1 MPDWT
6 KSMEQTYEYYIVDP
20 LTWKNKTPLR
30 NVKSSSV
37 TRDLDADTLG
47 SASLD
52 LSEPIGECY
61 IRIYLVTIQNGIK
74 EKHCLGTY
82 LAQTPG
88 SAFNGRVESYTI
100 DAYTPL
106 IELKENPP
114 PIGYYVPKDSNIMNY
129 VYMLTNEQTRAPVVS
144 TITSDTISYNFVSDT
159 SDTWLTYLTDLLTAA
174 NYRYGLDELGRI
186 IFLPVQK
193 IASLQP
199 VFTYTDDNSSIL
211 LPDISVDRDIFGVPN
226 VVEVIY
232 SNGSK
237 SYYSKVVNDNVNSPV
252 STVNRGRILTK
263 RVDNPEITGTPSQ
276 SVIDEYAKQLLDS
289 LSEVE
294 YTVTYSHGYNNVRIG
309 DCVRLNYK
317 RAGLIDI
324 KAKVIS
330 QSISCAKGCTVSE
343 TATFTSNIWR

>member
-37 TRDLDADTLG
+37 TRDLGADTLG

-52 LSEPIGECY
+52 LNEPIGECY
-61 IRIYLVTIQNGIK
+61 VRIYLVTVQNGIK

-88 SAFNGRVESYTI
+88 SSFNGRVESYTI

-114 PIGYYVPKDSNIMNY
+114 PIGYYVPKDSNIMEY
-129 VYMLTNEQTRAPVVS
+129 AYMLTNEQMRAPVVS
-144 TITSDTISYNFVSDT
+144 TTSSDTISYNFISDT
-159 SDTWLTYLTDLLTAA
+159 GDTWLTYLTDLLTAA
-174 NYRYGLDELGRI
+174 NYRYGLDELGRV

-193 IASLQP
+193 TASLQP

-211 LPDISVDRDIFGVPN
+211 LPDVSVNRDIFGIPN

-237 SYYSKVVNDNVNSPV
+237 SYYSRVVNDNVNSPV
-252 STVNRGRILTK
+252 STVNRGRVLTK

-276 SVIDEYAKQLLDS
+276 NVIDEYAEKLLES
-289 LSEVE
+289 LSDVE

-324 KAKVIS
+324 KAKVIT
-330 QSISCAKGCTVSE
+330 QNITCGKGCTVSE